1 MPHAP
6 LRSLLLLPLI
16 AGLLTGVAHADTP
29 RPVRV
34 QTVQFVP
41 QLVRATYAGTV
52 QPRVQANL
60 GFRVSGKVIARK
72 VNIGDHVTAGQ
83 VLGVLDPTDLRFAAA
98 AAAQAVKAA
107 EAEAV
112 RARADFDRYQQLG
125 KASPAWLPSDYDRR
139 KAALDG
145 AEARLAQLRQQ
156 LALAVDQLSYTT
168 LTADA
173 DSVVTD
179 LRMEVG
185 QVVAAGQTV
194 ASLAHM
200 AETEIVVDVPEN
212 RLPDIRA
219 AETIQLAVW
228 SLPGQS
234 FQGRTREIGAL
245 ADAASRTFAVKVT
258 LLDPP
263 PQGTLGL
270 GMTATVT
277 FAHVAGPPI
286 ALLPAAAIVQAP
298 TGSGGG
304 PSVWVLDRAA
314 HRATPHPVQVAAWRG
329 DGQVAIAGGIPQ
341 GAEVVTAGA
350 ALLNETTPVTAWAG
364 TLR

>member
-1 MPHAP
+1 MP
-6 LRSLLLLPLI
+6 LSLSRLLLLLPLMANLP
-16 AGLLTGVAHADTP
+16 AGAAVADTP

-41 QLVRATYAGTV
+41 QAVRATYAGTV

-72 VNIGDHVTAGQ
+72 VNIGGHVTAGQ
-83 VLGVLDPTDLRFAAA
+83 VLGMLDPTDLRFAAA

-107 EAEAV
+107 EAEAI

-125 KASPAWLPSDYDRR
+125 RASPAWLPADYDRR
-139 KAALDG
+139 RAALDG
-145 AEARLAQLRQQ
+145 ADARLSQLRQQ

-179 LRMEVG
+179 LRMEIG

-219 AETIQLAVW
+219 AETIRIAVW
-228 SLPGQS
+228 SMQGKE

-263 PQGTLGL
+263 PPGMLGL

-277 FAHVAGPPI
+277 FAHVAGPPV
-286 ALLPAAAIVQAP
+286 ALLPAAAIVQPPAG
-298 TGSGGG
+298 TAGE

-314 HRATPHPVQVAAWRG
+314 RRATPHRVQVVAWRG

-364 TLR
+364 TIR